1 MVAQHTHQRLTAC
14 CRSWMQKIHAIG
26 MKLTTL
32 FVVITALTLFV
43 DGAIESASLE
53 ARKAE
58 GYGYG
63 DSPGKAKQQGYG
75 YGDGYGE
82 ITPKGVVQ
90 RGDETKSTQVN
101 TARSTQASSGLE
113 HSRSIG
119 SSSSSANCV

>member
-1 MVAQHTHQRLTAC
+1 
-14 CRSWMQKIHAIG
+14 MQKIHAIG

-82 ITPKGVVQ
+82 ITPKGY
-90 RGDETKSTQVN
+90 GDETKSRCQLCLQ
-101 TARSTQASSGLE
+101 SFDSGQT
-113 HSRSIG
+113 
-119 SSSSSANCV
+119 